1 MLVASAAVAIATF
14 ARLVKGA
21 DARSACL
28 AGAIVCGAF
37 ALSVIYDDARRRLLD
52 STFFELIQ
60 ERFGRQRAQ
69 LFVRAIVFDHLAT
82 TCVVTVLVAYHLR
95 RPILAA
101 GVAILLMLCC
111 WRAALVPF
119 ASRDWRAATI
129 VRTTAISG
137 LLLMTWCGTRCLG
150 ARERTRE
157 RWLAV
162 FPCLL
167 GSIGWMVAL
176 RDRLR
181 RRPVANALLIISLYA
196 LLLMALAC
204 LALAHPSLLR
214 LTRLSLHVAIVIL
227 GLLIVFYD
235 FAPRSRFR
243 ADFVSGL
250 MRVSKH
256 HASGADTTC
265 TGISGGRR
273 FSSLR

>member
-1 MLVASAAVAIATF
+1 MKLLTIETLPRAHRAMLVASAAVAIATF

-28 AGAIVCGAF
+28 AGAIV
-37 ALSVIYDDARRRLLD
+37 
-52 STFFELIQ
+52 
-60 ERFGRQRAQ
+60 
-69 LFVRAIVFDHLAT
+69 FDHLAT
-82 TCVVTVLVAYHLR
+82 TCVVTELVAYHLR

-101 GVAILLMLCC
+101 GVAILLMLSC

-150 ARERTRE
+150 ARE